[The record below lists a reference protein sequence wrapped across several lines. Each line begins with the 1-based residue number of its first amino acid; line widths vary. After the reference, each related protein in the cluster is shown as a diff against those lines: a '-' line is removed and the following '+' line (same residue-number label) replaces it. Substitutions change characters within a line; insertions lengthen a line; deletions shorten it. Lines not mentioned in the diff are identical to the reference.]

1 MESSFSPFRKKIFF
15 SFTSRTQWNHYA
27 QYKVK
32 TLTRETLSRSY
43 YLEIIIIYGDLS
55 LNQHH
60 RGPVLGYEEN
70 RERKSE
76 IEKEMEREILKE
88 IEKRHSVKRDLVP
101 KN

>member
-1 MESSFSPFRKKIFF
+1 M
-15 SFTSRTQWNHYA
+15 
-27 QYKVK
+27 
-32 TLTRETLSRSY
+32 
-43 YLEIIIIYGDLS
+43 S

-60 RGPVLGYEEN
+60 RGSVLGYEEN